1 MTSEEL
7 KNAKFIDIHSH
18 QGREASKDVII
29 YSYNPGINS
38 GPSKDHLFS
47 IGIHPWSIN
56 DTDIEEHWNTLKENI
71 QSNNLV
77 FIGEAGID
85 LTINVPLETQEEI
98 LWRHIRLSEEYKRP
112 LILHVVKSQQ
122 EILNL
127 RKESKAEQAWILHD
141 YNGNKQMIEQCL
153 KHNGLYFSIG
163 ARFFNSPKSKI
174 AKDLMSIPLD
184 RLFFETDDQT
194 TFSIERIYT
203 EYSRVSNI
211 KIEELKDII
220 ESNFRRLLP
229 YYEE

>member
-38 GPSKDHLFS
+38 SPSKGQLFS

-71 QSNNLV
+71 QSNDLV

-85 LTINVPLETQEEI
+85 LTINVSLKEQEEI
-98 LWRHIRLSEEYKRP
+98 LLRHIQLSEEHKRP

-122 EILNL
+122 EILKI
-127 RKESKAEQAWILHD
+127 RKESKAEQGWILHD

-153 KHNGLYFSIG
+153 KYSGLYFSIG
-163 ARFFNSPKSKI
+163 PRFFNSPNSKI
-174 AKDLMSIPLD
+174 AKDLMSIPID
-184 RLFFETDDQT
+184 RLLFETDDQT

-203 EYSRVSNI
+203 EYSKLSNI
-211 KIEELKDII
+211 RIEELKGII
-220 ESNFRRLLP
+220 ESNFKRLLP